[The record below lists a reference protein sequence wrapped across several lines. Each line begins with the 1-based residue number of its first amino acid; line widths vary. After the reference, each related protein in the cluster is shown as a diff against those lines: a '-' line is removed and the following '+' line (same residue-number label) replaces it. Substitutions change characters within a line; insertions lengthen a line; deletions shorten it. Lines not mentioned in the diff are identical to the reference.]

1 MFSPEIFGERLRVL
15 RTSRN
20 LTLHQVGEV
29 ISFTKSAVGNLEH
42 GRKKPSVDVIVD
54 LANFFEVSTDYLLGL
69 TDNPER
75 R

>member
-1 MFSPEIFGERLRVL
+1 MFATELFGNRLKAL

-20 LTLHQVGEV
+20 LTLTQVGEV
-29 ISFTKSAVGNLEH
+29 ISFTKSAIGNLEH
-42 GRKKPSVDVIVD
+42 GRKKPSVDVVVE
-54 LANFFEVSTDYLLGL
+54 LANYFEVSTDYLLGL